1 MIAITGVVFAVVL
14 LATVLALLLT
24 RRLREK
30 YAVLWIVIGLA
41 ILVLGVFPPLL
52 MALTDLF
59 GVVIPANLLFAMA
72 IVLLLG
78 VGLHL
83 SWELS
88 QAEDE
93 LRRAAEELAI
103 LRTEHDSLDQRVAAL
118 EERVAPHAV
127 EDEPDADD

>member
-1 MIAITGVVFAVVL
+1 MIALTGVIFAVAL
-14 LATVLALLLT
+14 LAIVLGMLLT

-41 ILVLGVFPPLL
+41 ILVLGLFPQLL
-52 MALTDLF
+52 MGLTALF

-103 LRTEHDSLDQRVAAL
+103 LSAEHETLERRIVALESKRDDSLHGGGVGT
-118 EERVAPHAV
+118 
-127 EDEPDADD
+127 DE

>member
-1 MIAITGVVFAVVL
+1 MIAITGIVFALAL
-14 LATVLALLLT
+14 LAIVLGLLLT

-30 YAVLWIVIGLA
+30 YAVLWIVIGLG
-41 ILVLGVFPPLL
+41 ILVVGLFPQLL
-52 MALTDLF
+52 MALTSLF

-103 LRTEHDSLDQRVAAL
+103 LRSEHESLERRIAAL
-118 EERVAPHAV
+118 EMPSLQDGADP
-127 EDEPDADD
+127 DE

>member
-1 MIAITGVVFAVVL
+1 MIAVTGVVFAVVL

-118 EERVAPHAV
+118 EDRVTPHAV

>member
-1 MIAITGVVFAVVL
+1 MIALTGIVFAVVL
-14 LATVLALLLT
+14 LVVVFGMLLT

-41 ILVLGVFPPLL
+41 MLILGIFPQLL
-52 MALTDLF
+52 MGMTSLF
-59 GVVIPANLLFAMA
+59 GVIIPANLLFAMA

-103 LRTEHDSLDQRVAAL
+103 LRTEHEGLERRLRAL
-118 EERVAPHAV
+118 ETRQDEAPRAG
-127 EDEPDADD
+127 DADADG